1 MKIVEIFFLCIVR
14 EIHGQGYYLDV
25 NGTTLNTYPTSEALN
40 AMPVYVYDEVYRHY
54 RSDIRKREP
63 QFLGFDI
70 QDDNIEI
77 DMEIAVPFLS
87 VPKKGGVGKR
97 NNLANINVAAV
108 ILAGFVALG
117 GTLLG
122 GAARFFRGD
131 NFFNGKP
138 LFRTGNKKK
147 KHKRKKN
154 I

>member
-1 MKIVEIFFLCIVR
+1 MKMFEFVLFFLVK
-14 EIHGQGYYLDV
+14 EISGQGYYLDM
-25 NGTTLNTYPTSEALN
+25 NGTSSSSYPANEILGP
-40 AMPVYVYDEVYRHY
+40 MPVYVYDEVYRHY
-54 RSDIRKREP
+54 RSDMRKREP
-63 QFLGFDI
+63 QFLGFAI

-87 VPKKGGVGKR
+87 VPKKNGVGKS

-122 GAARFFRGD
+122 GAARFFRGEH
-131 NFFNGKP
+131 FFDGKP

-147 KHKRKKN
+147 KNKRKDR
-154 I
+154 